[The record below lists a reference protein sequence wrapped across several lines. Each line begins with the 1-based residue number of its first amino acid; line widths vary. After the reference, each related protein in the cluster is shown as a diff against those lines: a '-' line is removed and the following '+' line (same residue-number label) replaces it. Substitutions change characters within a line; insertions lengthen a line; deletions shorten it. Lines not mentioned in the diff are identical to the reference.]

1 MKAELDVTKTV
12 KKSNILNELRNAN
25 ASLIEY
31 RLFCVYLSHI
41 SMNSDDNVVKF
52 SLSDYAKIAGLDRP
66 RYLDL
71 KAQAENLVGM
81 TASLANEDGGFSVYS
96 IFSEFKLFKEN
107 DQWMVSLECNSKIA
121 PMIREQKGRFLR
133 YKLYN
138 TIYLRSYNQQRMY
151 ELLKQYE
158 KIGARAI
165 DLPDLRA
172 YLSIRDDEYPL
183 WYTFSRDVLKVA
195 QKALK
200 ENTDIYFEYTPVKK
214 GKKVIAVRFDIFKN
228 HEFIDQLRID
238 EFLLETENEDVYE
251 GEELDVRSDEKEYE
265 QISVFEM
272 LEDEEEQ
279 RERERD
285 QANIELFRSFLQ
297 YNGKEFSDNQI
308 REQRE
313 ATRSSAFADSLHF
326 KVMANELDT
335 ALSKYVKAQEL
346 YARSNCKTSLHG
358 LFVRAL
364 REDYAEFYRPEEQ
377 QGSFD
382 TDDFY
387 NAAVNRKK

>member
-81 TASLANEDGGFSVYS
+81 TASLANGDGGFSVYS

-107 DQWMVSLECNSKIA
+107 EQWMVSLECNSKIA
-121 PMIREQKGRFLR
+121 PMIREQRGRFLR

-172 YLSIRDDEYPL
+172 FLSIRDDEYPV
-183 WYTFSRDVLKVA
+183 WGVFARDVLKVA
-195 QKALK
+195 QRALK
-200 ENTDIYFEYTPVKK
+200 ENTDIYFEYEPVKK
-214 GKKVIAVRFDIFKN
+214 SRKVVGVRFDIFKN

-238 EFLLETENEDVYE
+238 EFLLETDE
-251 GEELDVRSDEKEYE
+251 GDYDGDELDVRAEDYD
-265 QISVFEM
+265 SVVQ
-272 LEDEEEQ
+272 LEDGVEQLRMEIPEEDPRLEF
-279 RERERD
+279 
-285 QANIELFRSFLQ
+285 FR
-297 YNGKEFSDNQI
+297 
-308 REQRE
+308 
-313 ATRSSAFADSLHF
+313 
-326 KVMANELDT
+326 T
-335 ALSKYVKAQEL
+335 ALTFPEKLNTRRMEALVTLLNSCSWAQSIPL
-346 YARSNCKTSLHG
+346 GAVDAHSRDLALHG
-358 LFVRAL
+358 YLKLQDRYVLSQDVQHYFGYL
-364 REDYAEFYRPEEQ
+364 RHAVTNNDAEVLEYQLPDESN
-377 QGSFD
+377 GSFD
-382 TDDFY
+382 TNDFFS
-387 NAAVNRKK
+387 AAINKNI